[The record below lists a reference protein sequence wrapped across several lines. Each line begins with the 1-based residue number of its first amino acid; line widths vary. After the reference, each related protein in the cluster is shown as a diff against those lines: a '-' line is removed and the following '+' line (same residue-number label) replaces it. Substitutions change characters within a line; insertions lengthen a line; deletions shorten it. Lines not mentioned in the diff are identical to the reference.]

1 MVPRP
6 RTTPRKRPQQS
17 RSKETVDAL
26 LTATARVLV
35 RDGYDKA
42 STNKVAKM
50 AGVSIG
56 SLYQYFPNKEALVA
70 GLIER
75 HFDEMTSLIT
85 DHLVDSHDAP
95 IPEVVRALITAI
107 IEAKRL
113 NPKLHRVL
121 RQQVPRL
128 GRIDRMLDMGAK
140 LEHLVK
146 AQLELRKEELRISDL
161 DAAAHV
167 LVHAVDG
174 ITNAALFEPHH
185 PIEDDRLVEQMSDLV
200 LRYLLL

>member
-1 MVPRP
+1 M
-6 RTTPRKRPQQS
+6 K
-17 RSKETVDAL
+17 
-26 LTATARVLV
+26 
-35 RDGYDKA
+35 DGYDKT
-42 STNKVAKM
+42 STNKVAKT

-70 GLIER
+70 ALIER
-75 HFDEMTSLIT
+75 HFDEMMALIT
-85 DHLVDSHDAP
+85 DHLSDTATSP
-95 IPEVVRALITAI
+95 IPESVRALITAI

-128 GRIDRMLDMGAK
+128 GRIHRMLDMGAK

-146 AQLELRKEELRISDL
+146 AQLEARMGELRIRDL

-185 PIEDDRLVEQMSDLV
+185 PIEDDRLIPQMSDLI
-200 LRYLLL
+200 LRFILPSEGAAT

>member
-1 MVPRP
+1 
-6 RTTPRKRPQQS
+6 
-17 RSKETVDAL
+17 
-26 LTATARVLV
+26 V

-70 GLIER
+70 ALIER
-75 HFDEMTSLIT
+75 HFDEVTGLIT

-95 IPEVVRALITAI
+95 IPDVVRALITAI

-140 LEHLVK
+140 LEHMVK

-174 ITNAALFEPHH
+174 ITNAALFEQHH

-200 LRYLLL
+200 LRYLLP

>member
-6 RTTPRKRPQQS
+6 RTTPRKRPRQT
-17 RSKETVDAL
+17 RSKDTVEAL
-26 LTATARVLV
+26 LEATARVLV
-35 RDGYDKA
+35 KDGYDRA
-42 STNKVAKM
+42 STNKIAKT

-56 SLYQYFPNKEALVA
+56 SLYQYFPSKEALVA
-70 GLIER
+70 ALIEQ
-75 HFDEMTSLIT
+75 HFDEVIRMIT
-85 DHLVDSHDAP
+85 DQLMEAANKP
-95 IPEVVRALITAI
+95 IPEAVRALVTAI
-107 IEAKRL
+107 IEAKRI
-113 NPKLHRVL
+113 NPKLHRVI

-146 AQLELRKEELRISDL
+146 AQLEIRLEELRIEDV

-185 PIEDDRLVEQMSDLV
+185 PIEDDRLIEQMSDLV
-200 LRYLLL
+200 LRYLLD